1 MGNYQQK
8 MIDIF
13 KTIGEGFVTFVIWIA
28 ANIVS
33 ILTLLFAFVIMV
45 FIFCGVKIAHMT
57 EEEIEKFLE
66 EEKKKK
72 ENKKGNKE
80 K

>member
-1 MGNYQQK
+1 

-13 KTIGEGFVTFVIWIA
+13 KSIGEGFITFFIWIA

-33 ILTLLFAFVIMV
+33 ILTLLFAFIVMV
-45 FIFCGVKIAHMT
+45 FIFCGVKISHMT
-57 EEEIEKFLE
+57 EKDIEKFLE
-66 EEKKKK
+66 EENKKK

>member
-1 MGNYQQK
+1 

-13 KTIGEGFVTFVIWIA
+13 KSIGEGFITFFIWIA

-33 ILTLLFAFVIMV
+33 ILTLLFAFIVMV
-45 FIFCGVKIAHMT
+45 FIFCGVKISRMT
-57 EEEIEKFLE
+57 KKDIEKFLE
-66 EEKKKK
+66 EENKKK